1 MALDGTSS
9 YGLMSLSNQSLDLAD
24 FDAVKISIAS
34 PEKIRSWSYG
44 EVTKPET
51 VNYRTFKPERDGL
64 FCARIFGPTK
74 DYECLCGKYKRIK
87 YKGIICE
94 KCGVEVTSSK
104 VRRER
109 MGHIEL
115 ACPVSHIWFLKSLP
129 SKISVL
135 LDLTP
140 KAIEK
145 VIYFDN
151 YIVVDSKMTELED
164 GQILTEMEYEEAQ
177 AKYGIDSF
185 VAMMGAES
193 IRKLLEKIDLE
204 KLKKKLIKELKES
217 RSEMKKAKAIKRL
230 KIVNAFIDSGNRP
243 EWMILTVLPVIPPDL
258 RPLVMLDGGQF
269 ATSDLNEL
277 YRRVLNRNNR
287 LRRLIELDAPE
298 IIVRNEKRMLQ
309 ESVDALL
316 DNGKSG
322 NIVKAANKRPFKSLS
337 DMLKGKQGRF
347 RQNLLGKRV
356 DYSGR
361 SVIVVGPELRLQQC
375 GLPKKMAIELF
386 KPFIFSKL
394 ELYGMSSSIK
404 NSKRMVE
411 AELPEVW
418 DILDEVI
425 KGHPVLLNRAP
436 TLHRL
441 SIQAFEPILIEGN
454 AIQLHPL
461 VCKAFNADFDGDQMA
476 VHVPLSIEAQIEA
489 RTLMMSTNNILHPK
503 DGKPVIAPDE
513 DMMFGL
519 YYITTQSDRFKDNPV
534 LISNIQEMEYALFE
548 GRITLH
554 DCIMYRFNLMK
565 EDGTWESRR
574 VITTP
579 GRVRIYDILPD
590 SCKKEEVLSIF
601 NRTLVKKDIKTLLD
615 YVYRNSNQKDTCIF
629 GDKMMEIGFK
639 ESCKSGISVGKDDMV
654 IPDTKAKKI
663 EEAKKHVQE
672 IEKQYSEGLITNG
685 ERYNKVIDE
694 WSKCSDN
701 LKKDMIK
708 EISKETEPTKKNSL
722 YMMVES
728 GARGSE
734 SQLQQLGAMRGLMTK
749 ASGGII
755 ETPILSNFKEGL
767 NILEYFIS
775 ANMGRKGLVDTALR
789 TANAGYL
796 TRRLVDVA
804 QDCIITEQDCGST
817 RGIYLE
823 AKIENG
829 KITMPLSERALG
841 RVLVEDVLDLDTNK
855 VLIKADTLIDEKL
868 AKLISNKGIKRI
880 KVRSALTCDCKDGVC
895 AKCYGRDL
903 TTGILVS
910 VGEAVGVVA
919 AQAVGEPGT
928 QLTMNTKHVASA
940 SGVAAESSI
949 IAPDDGKVSIKNYS
963 ILKDRNDND
972 IVLSRNYSFV
982 LLNDKNNILATFKIP
997 YGAKIF
1003 HKEGDVIKKGD
1014 LIAEWDPYNI
1024 PILAT
1029 KDGTV
1034 EYRDLFDNI
1043 SLKERIDEDTSIST
1057 KTVIDWKHQNNK
1069 SKLKPLIAVISKNG
1083 TIEYDLTIGVIIV
1096 VNNSDQVQAG
1106 DILARIPRESS
1117 RNKDITGG
1125 LPRVAEL
1132 FEARKPK
1139 NYSIMAEIDGT
1150 VKFDNDYK
1158 IKRKIV
1164 IIPDDKTTEPV
1175 EYIIPKGKYLF
1186 VNDGD
1191 KVKKADIL
1199 VDGNPVPHDIL
1210 RILGIEKFAEYM
1222 TKEIQKVY
1230 EMQGIIIADKHIE
1243 VILSM
1248 MLKKVEVIDA
1258 GETSLMVGEHLDKDD
1273 LDEINKKA
1281 IDEGLKPAR
1290 VEPVLLGLTRASL
1303 QTKSFISAASFQET
1317 TRVLTD
1323 SAVQGRIDR
1332 LKGLKENIIL
1342 GRLIPA
1348 GTGLLVEKI
1357 KKEALKEVPVDSEE
1371 TNMEQT
1377 KTE

>member
-9 YGLMSLSNQSLDLAD
+9 YGLMSLSNQAADLAD

-115 ACPVSHIWFLKSLP
+115 AAPVSHIWFLKSLP

-140 KAIEK
+140 KAVEK

-164 GQILTEMEYEEAQ
+164 GQILTEQEYEDAQ
-177 AKYGIDSF
+177 AKYGSDSF
-185 VAMMGAES
+185 IAMMGAEA

-204 KLKKKLIKELKES
+204 KMKKSLIKEIKES
-217 RSEMKKAKAIKRL
+217 KSEMKRSKATKRL

-287 LRRLIELDAPE
+287 LKRLIELDAPE
-298 IIVRNEKRMLQ
+298 IIIRNEKRMLQ

-361 SVIVVGPELRLQQC
+361 SVIVVGPELKLQEC

-394 ELYGMSSSIK
+394 ELYGMSNSIK

-441 SIQAFEPILIEGN
+441 SIQAFEPKLIEGN

-503 DGKPVIAPDE
+503 DGKPVIGPGQ

-519 YYITTQSDRFKDNPV
+519 YYITVPSDRYKDHPV
-534 LISNIQEMEYALFE
+534 IISGIEEMEYALFN
-548 GRITLH
+548 GTITNH
-554 DCIMYRFNLMK
+554 DYILYRFKLKNENGEIENK
-565 EDGTWESRR
+565 R
-574 VITTP
+574 VLTTP
-579 GRVRIYDILPD
+579 GRVRIYEILPE
-590 SCKKEEVLSIF
+590 SCRNTDVLDLFNKTIKKKEMGKI
-601 NRTLVKKDIKTLLD
+601 LD
-615 YVYRNSNQKDTCIF
+615 YVYRHSTQKDTCIF

-639 ESCKSGISVGKDDMV
+639 ESCKSGVSVGKDDMIV
-654 IPDTKAKKI
+654 PDTKDAKIK
-663 EEAKKHVQE
+663 EAKKNIQN
-672 IEKQYSEGLITNG
+672 IEKEYAEGLITNG

-694 WSKCSDN
+694 WSKCSESI
-701 LKKDMIK
+701 KKDMLK
-708 EISKETEPTKKNSL
+708 ELSKETEPTKRNSM
-722 YMMVES
+722 YMMFES

-734 SQLQQLGAMRGLMTK
+734 SQLQQVGAMRGLMTK

-804 QDCIITEQDCGST
+804 QDCIITEEDCGSHD
-817 RGIYLE
+817 GIFLE
-823 AKIENG
+823 AKVENG
-829 KITMPLSERALG
+829 KVIMPLSERALG

-868 AKLISNKGIKRI
+868 AKLLADKEIKRI
-880 KVRSALTCDCKDGVC
+880 KVRSPLTCKCKNGIC

-910 VGEAVGVVA
+910 VGEAVGVIA

-928 QLTMNTKHVASA
+928 QLTMNTKHTASA
-940 SGVAAESSI
+940 SGIAVESSI
-949 IAPDDGKVSIKNYS
+949 SAPNDGKVAIKNYN
-963 ILKDRNDND
+963 IIKDRNGDN
-972 IVLSRNYSFV
+972 IVLSRNYGFII
-982 LLNDKNNILATFKIP
+982 LNEKGNTLATFNIP
-997 YGAKIF
+997 YGAKVF
-1003 HKEGDVIKKGD
+1003 HKDGDVIKKGD

-1024 PILAT
+1024 PIIANESG
-1029 KDGTV
+1029 KV

-1057 KTVIDWKHQNNK
+1057 KTVIDWKHQNGK
-1069 SKLKPLIAVISKNG
+1069 SKLKPMLVVVNGKKESEYELIA
-1083 TIEYDLTIGVIIV
+1083 GVILA
-1096 VNNSDQVQAG
+1096 VNNGDEVQAG
-1106 DILARIPRESS
+1106 DVLARIPRESS

-1139 NYSIMAEIDGT
+1139 NYSIMAEVDGT
-1150 VKFDNDYK
+1150 VKLDSDYK
-1158 IKRKIV
+1158 IKRRIT
-1164 IIPDDKTTEPV
+1164 IIPDDKTQEPI
-1175 EYIIPKGKYLF
+1175 EYVIPKGKYLF

-1210 RILGIEKFAEYM
+1210 RILGIEKFAEFM
-1222 TKEIQKVY
+1222 TREIQKVY
-1230 EMQGIIIADKHIE
+1230 EMQGINIADKHIE

-1248 MLKKVEVIDA
+1248 MLKKVEVVDP
-1258 GETSLMVGEHLDKDD
+1258 GETALMLGEHLDKDD

-1281 IDEGLKPAR
+1281 IEEGLKPAR
-1290 VEPVLLGLTRASL
+1290 VAPVLLGLTRASL

-1323 SAVQGRIDR
+1323 SAVQGRVDK
-1332 LKGLKENIIL
+1332 LQGLKENIIL

-1348 GTGLLVEKI
+1348 GTGLLLNKM
-1357 KKEALKEVPVDSEE
+1357 KKEAEEEKAKEEAENKQD
-1371 TNMEQT
+1371 
-1377 KTE
+1377 

>member
-1 MALDGTSS
+1 
-9 YGLMSLSNQSLDLAD
+9 
-24 FDAVKISIAS
+24 
-34 PEKIRSWSYG
+34 
-44 EVTKPET
+44 
-51 VNYRTFKPERDGL
+51 
-64 FCARIFGPTK
+64 
-74 DYECLCGKYKRIK
+74 
-87 YKGIICE
+87 
-94 KCGVEVTSSK
+94 
-104 VRRER
+104 
-109 MGHIEL
+109 
-115 ACPVSHIWFLKSLP
+115 
-129 SKISVL
+129 
-135 LDLTP
+135 
-140 KAIEK
+140 
-145 VIYFDN
+145 
-151 YIVVDSKMTELED
+151 
-164 GQILTEMEYEEAQ
+164 
-177 AKYGIDSF
+177 
-185 VAMMGAES
+185 
-193 IRKLLEKIDLE
+193 
-204 KLKKKLIKELKES
+204 
-217 RSEMKKAKAIKRL
+217 
-230 KIVNAFIDSGNRP
+230 
-243 EWMILTVLPVIPPDL
+243 
-258 RPLVMLDGGQF
+258 
-269 ATSDLNEL
+269 
-277 YRRVLNRNNR
+277 
-287 LRRLIELDAPE
+287 
-298 IIVRNEKRMLQ
+298 
-309 ESVDALL
+309 L

-337 DMLKGKQGRF
+337 DTLKGKQGRF

-394 ELYGMSSSIK
+394 ELYGLSNSIK

-476 VHVPLSIEAQIEA
+476 VHIPLSIEAQIEA
-489 RTLMMSTNNILHPK
+489 RVLMMSTNNILSPQN
-503 DGKPVIAPDE
+503 GKPIIAPDE

-519 YYITTQSDRFKDNPV
+519 YYISMEDDRFKDNPV
-534 LISNIQEMEYALFE
+534 FISSIEEMEYALFN
-548 GRITLH
+548 GRITNH
-554 DCIMYRFNLMK
+554 DWILYRFKLIN
-565 EDGTWESRR
+565 EDGTFDYKKA
-574 VITTP
+574 VTTP

-590 SCKKEEVLSIF
+590 SCKKEEALSIF
-601 NRTLVKKDIKTLLD
+601 NKVLFKKDMRKLLD

-639 ESCKSGISVGKDDMV
+639 ESCKSGISVGKDDMI
-654 IPDTKAKKI
+654 IPDTKEGKIANAKKN
-663 EEAKKHVQE
+663 VQE
-672 IEKQYSEGLITNG
+672 IEKQYNEGLITNG

-694 WSKCSDN
+694 WTKCSEG

-708 EISKETEPTKKNSL
+708 IISKDKSPTKRNSL

-728 GARGSE
+728 GSRGSE
-734 SQLQQLGAMRGLMTK
+734 SQLQQLCAMRGLMTK

-804 QDCIITEQDCGST
+804 QDCIVTEDDCGT
-817 RGIYLE
+817 NDGIYLE

-829 KITMPLSERALG
+829 KVVTSLSERTLG
-841 RVLVEDVLDLDTNK
+841 RVLADDVIDLNTNK
-855 VLIKADTLIDEKL
+855 VLIKTGTLIDEKL
-868 AKLISNKGIKRI
+868 AKLIDNKGIKVV
-880 KVRSALTCDCKDGVC
+880 KVRSPLTCKCKNGIC

-940 SGVAAESSI
+940 GGVAAESSI
-949 IAPDDGKVSIKNYS
+949 SASDDGKVTIKNYKV
-963 ILKDRNDND
+963 LKNRDGDN
-972 IVLSRNYSFV
+972 IVLSRNFSYV
-982 LLNDKNNILATFKIP
+982 LVNEKNNILSTFVIP
-997 YGAKIF
+997 YGAKIY
-1003 HKEGDVIKKGD
+1003 HENGDLVKKGD

-1024 PILAT
+1024 PIIT
-1029 KDGTV
+1029 TESGNV
-1034 EYRDLFDNI
+1034 EYRDLFDNV
-1043 SLKERIDEDTSIST
+1043 SLKERIDEDTSVST
-1057 KTVIDWKHQNNK
+1057 KTVIDWKQQNNK
-1069 SKLKPLIAVISKNG
+1069 AKLRPALVVKSGKETIDYDLIFG
-1083 TIEYDLTIGVIIV
+1083 TILN
-1096 VNNSDQVQAG
+1096 VNNGDEVIAG
-1106 DILARIPRESS
+1106 DILAKIPRESS
-1117 RNKDITGG
+1117 RNRDITGG

-1139 NYSIMAEIDGT
+1139 NYSIMAEVDGT
-1150 VKFDNDYK
+1150 VKIDNDYK
-1158 IKRKIV
+1158 LKRRIT
-1164 IIPDDKTTEPV
+1164 IIPDDKTIEPV

-1191 KVKKADIL
+1191 KVKKADVLI
-1199 VDGNPVPHDIL
+1199 DGSPVPHDIL
-1210 RILGIEKFAEYM
+1210 RILGIEKFADYM
-1222 TKEIQKVY
+1222 TREIEKVY
-1230 EMQGIIIADKHIE
+1230 ELQGISIADKHIE

-1248 MLKKVEVIDA
+1248 MLKKVEVVEP
-1258 GETSLMVGEHLDKDD
+1258 GETSLISGEHLDKDD
-1273 LDEINKKA
+1273 LEIINKKTEK
-1281 IDEGLKPAR
+1281 DGLTPAK
-1290 VEPVLLGLTRASL
+1290 VQPVLLGLTRASL

-1323 SAVQGRIDR
+1323 SAVQGRVDR

-1348 GTGLLVEKI
+1348 GTGLLIDKI
-1357 KKEALKEVPVDSEE
+1357 KKNSSNQDVVEEKPQEVIDD
-1371 TNMEQT
+1371 NGI
-1377 KTE
+1377 

>member
-9 YGLMSLSNQSLDLAD
+9 YGLLSLSNQTLDLAD

-115 ACPVSHIWFLKSLP
+115 ATPVSHIWFLKSLP
-129 SKISVL
+129 SKISVI

-140 KAIEK
+140 KAVEK
-145 VIYFDN
+145 VIYFDS
-151 YIVVDSKMTELED
+151 YIVTDSKMTELED
-164 GQILTEMEYEEAQ
+164 GQILSELEYEEAQ
-177 AKYGIDSF
+177 AKYGSDAF
-185 VAMMGAES
+185 EAMMGAEG

-204 KLKKKLIKELKES
+204 KLKKKLIKELKEGK
-217 RSEMKKAKAIKRL
+217 SEIKKSKIVKRL
-230 KIVNAFIDSGNRP
+230 KIVNSFIESGNRP
-243 EWMILTVLPVIPPDL
+243 EWMILTVLPVIPPDI

-277 YRRVLNRNNR
+277 YRRVINRNNR
-287 LRRLIELDAPE
+287 LKRLIELDAPE
-298 IIVRNEKRMLQ
+298 IIIRNEKRMLQ

-361 SVIVVGPELRLQQC
+361 SVIVVGPELKLQRC

-394 ELYGMSSSIK
+394 ELYGLSNSIK

-441 SIQAFEPILIEGN
+441 SIQAFEPVLIEGN

-476 VHVPLSIEAQIEA
+476 VHIPLSIEAQIEA
-489 RTLMMSTNNILHPK
+489 RTLMMSTNNILSPQN
-503 DGKPVIAPDE
+503 GKPIIAPDE

-519 YYITTQSDRFKDNPV
+519 YYITLASDKFKDTP
-534 LISNIQEMEYALFE
+534 IPIANIEEMEYALFNK
-548 GRITLH
+548 RISLH
-554 DCIMYRFNLMK
+554 DWILYRFKLLK
-565 EDGTWESRR
+565 DDGTYETKRLL
-574 VITTP
+574 TTP
-579 GRVRIYDILPD
+579 GRVKVFEILPE
-590 SCKKEEVLSIF
+590 SCRKEEAISIF
-601 NRTLVKKDIKTLLD
+601 NKVLFKKDMRKLLD
-615 YVYRNSNQKDTCIF
+615 YVYRNSSQKATCIF
-629 GDKMMEIGFK
+629 GDKMMELGFK
-639 ESCKSGISVGKDDMV
+639 ESCKSGLSVGKDDMI
-654 IPDTKAKKI
+654 IPATKDQKI
-663 EEAKKHVQE
+663 AEAKKNVQE
-672 IEKQYSEGLITNG
+672 IEKQYNEGLITNG
-685 ERYNKVIDE
+685 ERYNKIIDV
-694 WSKCSDN
+694 WSKCSDS

-708 EISKETEPTKKNSL
+708 DISKETEPTKRNSL

-804 QDCIITEQDCGST
+804 QDCIIGEHDCGT
-817 RGIYLE
+817 HRGIILE

-829 KITMPLSERALG
+829 KVVVPLAERALG
-841 RVLVEDVLDLDTNK
+841 RVLSEDVIDLNTNE

-868 AKLISNKGIKRI
+868 SKLIEAKGIKTI
-880 KVRSALTCDCKDGVC
+880 KVRSPLTCESKNGVC

-928 QLTMNTKHVASA
+928 QLTMNTKHAASA
-940 SGVAAESSI
+940 TGVAAESSI
-949 IAPDDGKVSIKNYS
+949 TAPEDGKVMIKNYKV
-963 ILKDRNDND
+963 LQDRNGDNLV
-972 IVLSRNYSFV
+972 ISRNYNFV
-982 LLNDKNNILATFKIP
+982 LLNSKDNVLATFNVP
-997 YGAKIF
+997 YGAKVY
-1003 HKEGDVIKKGD
+1003 HKNGDTIKKGD

-1024 PILAT
+1024 PILALRS
-1029 KDGTV
+1029 GTV
-1034 EYRDLFDNI
+1034 EYKDLFDNV

-1069 SKLKPLIAVISKNG
+1069 AKLKP
-1083 TIEYDLTIGVIIV
+1083 TIVVNDGKDSTEYDLTIGVILN
-1096 VNNSDQVQAG
+1096 VNNGDEVLAG

-1150 VKFDNDYK
+1150 VKFDSDYK
-1158 IKRKIV
+1158 VKRRIT
-1164 IIPDDKTTEPV
+1164 IIPDDKTKEPV

-1199 VDGNPVPHDIL
+1199 IDGSPVPHDIL

-1230 EMQGIIIADKHIE
+1230 EMQGINIADKHIE

-1248 MLKKVEVIDA
+1248 MLKKVEVVDP
-1258 GETSLMVGEHLDKDD
+1258 GETSLIVGEHLDKEDIE
-1273 LDEINKKA
+1273 EINKKA
-1281 IDEGLKPAR
+1281 ELEGLQPAK
-1290 VEPVLLGLTRASL
+1290 VEAILLGLTRASL

-1323 SAVQGRIDR
+1323 SAVQGRVDR
-1332 LKGLKENIIL
+1332 LRGLKENVIL

-1348 GTGLLVEKI
+1348 GTGLILEKI
-1357 KKEALKEVPVDSEE
+1357 KKKEAQEIKEEQEKAEDIEE
-1371 TNMEQT
+1371 
-1377 KTE
+1377 

>member
-9 YGLMSLSNQSLDLAD
+9 YGLLSLSNQTLDLAD

-115 ACPVSHIWFLKSLP
+115 ATPVSHIWFLKSLP
-129 SKISVL
+129 SKISVI

-140 KAIEK
+140 KAVEK

-151 YIVVDSKMTELED
+151 YIVTDSKMTELED
-164 GQILTEMEYEEAQ
+164 GQVLTETEYEEAQ
-177 AKYGIDSF
+177 NKYGVDSF
-185 VAMMGAES
+185 TAMMGAEG

-217 RSEMKKAKAIKRL
+217 RSEIKKSKALKRL
-230 KIVNAFIDSGNRP
+230 KIVNSFIESGNRP

-277 YRRVLNRNNR
+277 YRRVINRNNR
-287 LRRLIELDAPE
+287 LKRLIELDAPE
-298 IIVRNEKRMLQ
+298 IIIRNEKRMLQ

-361 SVIVVGPELRLQQC
+361 SVIVVGPELKLQQC

-425 KGHPVLLNRAP
+425 KEHPVLLNRAP

-441 SIQAFEPILIEGN
+441 SIQAFEPVLIEGN

-476 VHVPLSIEAQIEA
+476 VHIPLSIEAQIES
-489 RTLMMSTNNILHPK
+489 RVLMMSTNNILSPQN
-503 DGKPVIAPDE
+503 GKPIIGPDE

-519 YYITTQSDRFKDNPV
+519 YYVTTNSDRFKDNPV
-534 LISNIQEMEYALFE
+534 PISGIEEMEYALFE
-548 GRITLH
+548 KRITNH
-554 DCIMYRFNLMK
+554 DWILYRFNLLK
-565 EDGTWESRR
+565 DDGTHELKR
-574 VITTP
+574 VLTTP
-579 GRVRIYDILPD
+579 GRVRIFEILPP
-590 SCKKEEVLSIF
+590 SCRKEEVLPLF
-601 NRTLVKKDIKTLLD
+601 NKTLFKKDMRKLLD
-615 YVYRNSNQKDTCIF
+615 YVYRNSTQKDTCIF

-639 ESCKSGISVGKDDMV
+639 ESCKSGISVGKDDMI
-654 IPDTKAKKI
+654 IPDTKDAKI
-663 EEAKKHVQE
+663 AEAKKHVAE
-672 IEKQYSEGLITNG
+672 IERQYNEGLITNG
-685 ERYNKVIDE
+685 ERYNKIIDE
-694 WSKCSDN
+694 WSKCSDS

-708 EISKETEPTKKNSL
+708 EISKETEPTKRNSL

-804 QDCIITEQDCGST
+804 QDCIITEHDCGTSN
-817 RGIYLE
+817 GIRIE

-829 KITMPLSERALG
+829 KVVSPLSERALG
-841 RVLVEDVLDLDTNK
+841 RVLSEDVIDLNTNK
-855 VLIKADTLIDEKL
+855 VLIEKDTLIDEKL
-868 AKLISNKGIKRI
+868 SKLIEEKGIKFV
-880 KVRSALTCDCKDGVC
+880 KVRSPLTCEAKNGVC

-910 VGEAVGVVA
+910 VGEAVGVIA

-928 QLTMNTKHVASA
+928 QLTMNTKHAASV

-949 IAPDDGKVSIKNYS
+949 SAPEDGKVMIKNYNT
-963 ILKDRNDND
+963 LVDRNGDN
-972 IVLSRNYSFV
+972 IVLSRNYVFTI
-982 LLNDKNNILATFKIP
+982 LNDKNNVLATFNVP
-997 YGAKIF
+997 YGARVF
-1003 HKEGDVIKKGD
+1003 HKDGDTIKKGD

-1024 PILAT
+1024 PIIAT
-1029 KDGTV
+1029 KSGTV
-1034 EYRDLFDNI
+1034 EYKDLFDNI

-1069 SKLKPLIAVISKNG
+1069 AKLKPSIVVSNG
-1083 TIEYDLTIGVIIV
+1083 KDSNEYELTIGVV
-1096 VNNSDQVQAG
+1096 LNVNNGDEVQAG

-1150 VKFDNDYK
+1150 VKLDNDYK
-1158 IKRKIV
+1158 VKRRITIV
-1164 IIPDDKTTEPV
+1164 PDDKTQEPV

-1199 VDGNPVPHDIL
+1199 IDGNPVPHDIL

-1230 EMQGIIIADKHIE
+1230 EMQGINISDKHIE

-1248 MLKKVEVIDA
+1248 MLKKVEVVDA
-1258 GETSLMVGEHLDKDD
+1258 GETSLIVGEHLDKDD
-1273 LDEINKKA
+1273 LEEINRKA
-1281 IDEGLKPAR
+1281 EAEGLAPAK
-1290 VEPVLLGLTRASL
+1290 VEAVLLGLTRASL

-1332 LKGLKENIIL
+1332 LRGLKENIIL

-1348 GTGLLVEKI
+1348 GTGLVVEKM
-1357 KKEALKEVPVDSEE
+1357 KKEANKEIKEE
-1371 TNMEQT
+1371 EEKEENIEA
-1377 KTE
+1377 

>member
-9 YGLMSLSNQSLDLAD
+9 YGLLSISNQTLDLAD

-115 ACPVSHIWFLKSLP
+115 TTPVSHIWFLKSLP
-129 SKISVL
+129 SKISVI

-140 KAIEK
+140 KAVEK
-145 VIYFDN
+145 VIYFDS
-151 YIVVDSKMTELED
+151 YIVTDSRMTELED
-164 GQILTEMEYEEAQ
+164 GQVLSELEYEEAQ
-177 AKYGIDSF
+177 NKYGVDSF
-185 VAMMGAES
+185 EAMMGAEG

-217 RSEMKKAKAIKRL
+217 KSEIKKSKVLKRL
-230 KIVNAFIDSGNRP
+230 KIVNSFIDSGNRP

-277 YRRVLNRNNR
+277 YRRVINRNNR
-287 LRRLIELDAPE
+287 LKRLIELDAPE
-298 IIVRNEKRMLQ
+298 IIIRNEKRMLQ

-361 SVIVVGPELRLQQC
+361 SVIVVGPELKLQQC

-425 KGHPVLLNRAP
+425 KEHPVLLNRAP

-441 SIQAFEPILIEGN
+441 SIQAFEPVLIEGN

-489 RTLMMSTNNILHPK
+489 RVLMMSTNNILSPQN
-503 DGKPVIAPDE
+503 GKPVIGPVE

-519 YYITTQSDRFKDNPV
+519 YYITVPSDKYKDNPV
-534 LISNIQEMEYALFE
+534 IISNIEEMEYALFA
-548 GRITLH
+548 GTITNH
-554 DCIMYRFNLMK
+554 DYILYRFKVMDK
-565 EDGTWESRR
+565 DGEWINKR

-579 GRVRIYDILPD
+579 GRVRIFEILPE
-590 SCKKEEVLSIF
+590 SCRKEECIELF
-601 NRTLVKKDIKTLLD
+601 NKIIKKKDMAKILD
-615 YVYRNSNQKDTCIF
+615 YVYRNSTQKDTCIF
-629 GDKMMEIGFK
+629 GDKMMKIGFK
-639 ESCKSGISVGKDDMV
+639 ESCISGLSVGKDDMI
-654 IPDTKAKKI
+654 IPETKDKKI
-663 EEAKKHVQE
+663 EETKKSVAE

-685 ERYNKVIDE
+685 ERYNKIIDKWTE
-694 WSKCSDN
+694 CSES
-701 LKKDMIK
+701 LKKDMIAK
-708 EISKETEPTKKNSL
+708 ISKETEPTKRNSL

-734 SQLQQLGAMRGLMTK
+734 SQLQQVGAMRGLMTK

-804 QDCIITEQDCGST
+804 QDCIVTEHDCGT
-817 RGIYLE
+817 TNGITIE

-829 KITMPLSERALG
+829 KVITPLSERALG
-841 RVLVEDVLDLDTNK
+841 RVLVEDVIDINTNK
-855 VLIKADTLIDEKL
+855 VLINKDTLIDEKL
-868 AKLISNKGIKRI
+868 AKLIAEKGIKSV
-880 KVRSALTCDCKDGVC
+880 KVRSPLTCDCKTGVC

-910 VGEAVGVVA
+910 VGEAVGVIA

-928 QLTMNTKHVASA
+928 QLTMNTKHAASA
-940 SGVAAESSI
+940 GGVAAESSI
-949 IAPDDGKVSIKNYS
+949 SASEDGKVSIKNYNT
-963 ILKDRNDND
+963 LVDRNGDN
-972 IVLSRNYSFV
+972 IVLSRNYVFMIV
-982 LLNDKNNILATFKIP
+982 NDKNNILATFNIP
-997 YGAKIF
+997 YGSKVY
-1003 HKEGDVIKKGD
+1003 HKDGDIIKKGD

-1029 KDGTV
+1029 RSGTV
-1034 EYRDLFDNI
+1034 SYKDLIDNV

-1069 SKLKPLIAVISKNG
+1069 TKLKPSIIVSNG
-1083 TIEYDLTIGVIIV
+1083 TKSDEYELTIGVV
-1096 VNNSDQVQAG
+1096 LNVNNNDEVQAG

-1158 IKRKIV
+1158 VKRRIM
-1164 IIPDDKTTEPV
+1164 IIPDDKTKEPV

-1199 VDGNPVPHDIL
+1199 IDGNPVPHDIL

-1230 EMQGIIIADKHIE
+1230 EMQGINISDKHIE

-1248 MLKKVEVIDA
+1248 MLKKVEVVDP

-1273 LDEINKKA
+1273 LEEINKKA
-1281 IDEGLKPAR
+1281 IEEGLEPAK
-1290 VEPVLLGLTRASL
+1290 VEAVLLGLTRASL

-1323 SAVQGRIDR
+1323 SAVQGRVDR
-1332 LKGLKENIIL
+1332 LRGLKENIIL

-1348 GTGLLVEKI
+1348 GTGLIVEKM
-1357 KKEALKEVPVDSEE
+1357 KKEANKQIKEEE
-1371 TNMEQT
+1371 NKE
-1377 KTE
+1377 KIGE